1 MRIAI
6 ANDLPIAV
14 EAMRRVLSTVPS
26 YELAWVAANG
36 KEAVTK
42 CAVDTP
48 DLILMDLIMPIM
60 DGVEATKEIM
70 NYSPCAILMVTVSV
84 DGNAGKVFTAM
95 GYGALDAVNTPILGL
110 SGQSTSISTEQSI
123 EKSIE
128 KSTEKLGISQKHS
141 NGGAK
146 LLAKIATIAKLIGK
160 SDRHHSPH
168 APILPTLS
176 NQHPQPP
183 LIAIGASAG
192 GPQALV
198 TLLGCFPPDLRAAV
212 VIVQHMDA
220 QFAPNLATW
229 LDQQSSLPVRI
240 ATAGSYPEMGKVLLA
255 GTNDHLVLGKDMV
268 FHYTAAPEDYVYRPS
283 VDILFDS
290 LLKNWSKKGVAVLL
304 TGMGRDGA
312 KGLLAL
318 RLAGWQTIAQDQAT
332 SVVYGMPK
340 VAAEIGA
347 AMQILPLPSIAPACM
362 VALRKTEG
370 LI

>member
-14 EAMRRVLSTVPS
+14 EAMRRVLSTVPN
-26 YELAWVAANG
+26 YELAWVATNG
-36 KEAVTK
+36 REAVTK

-70 NYSPCAILMVTVSV
+70 SHSPCAILMVTVSV

-110 SGQSTSISTEQSI
+110 SGSSTGQ
-123 EKSIE
+123 
-128 KSTEKLGISQKHS
+128 STEKITEKSGTSQKNS
-141 NGGAK
+141 YGGAK

-160 SDRHHSPH
+160 SERHHLPSSPLVLF
-168 APILPTLS
+168 PPNS
-176 NQHPQPP
+176 HPQPP
-183 LIAIGASAG
+183 LIAIGSSAG

-229 LDQQSSLPVRI
+229 LDQQSPLSVQI

-255 GTNDHLVLGKDMV
+255 GTNDHLILGKDLV
-268 FHYTAAPEDYVYRPS
+268 FHYTADPEDYVYRPS
-283 VDILFDS
+283 VDVLFDS
-290 LLKNWSKKGVAVLL
+290 LLKNWSKKGIAVLL

-318 RLAGWQTIAQDQAT
+318 RLAGWQTIAQDQST

-362 VALRKTEG
+362 VALRKTEA

>member
-14 EAMRRVLSTVPS
+14 EAMRRVLSTVPN
-26 YELAWVAANG
+26 YELAWVATNG
-36 KEAVTK
+36 REAVTK

-60 DGVEATKEIM
+60 DGVEATQEIM
-70 NYSPCAILMVTVSV
+70 NHSPCAILMVTASVS
-84 DGNAGKVFTAM
+84 GNAAKVFTAM

-110 SGQSTSISTEQSI
+110 TSESPEESP
-123 EKSIE
+123 EKSF
-128 KSTEKLGISQKHS
+128 GISKGS
-141 NGGAK
+141 VN

-160 SDRHHSPH
+160 SDRHHAPPSSPMVSPP
-168 APILPTLS
+168 ANS
-176 NQHPQPP
+176 HPQPP
-183 LIAIGASAG
+183 LIAIGVSAG

-198 TLLGCFPPDLRAAV
+198 TLLGCFPPDLRAAI

-220 QFAPNLATW
+220 QFVPNLATW
-229 LDQQSSLPVRI
+229 LDQQSPLPVQI
-240 ATAGSYPEMGKVLLA
+240 AAAGSYPEMGKVLLA
-255 GTNDHLVLGKDMV
+255 GTNDHLILGKDLV
-268 FHYTAAPEDYVYRPS
+268 FHYTANPEDNVYRPS
-283 VDILFDS
+283 VDVLFDS
-290 LLKNWSKKGVAVLL
+290 LLKNWAKKGIAVLL

-347 AMQILPLPSIAPACM
+347 AMQILPLSAIAPAC
-362 VALRKTEG
+362 VEVLRKTET

>member
-6 ANDLPIAV
+6 ANDLSIAV

-26 YELAWVAANG
+26 YELAWVATNG
-36 KEAVTK
+36 LEAVTK

-70 NYSPCAILMVTVSV
+70 SHSPCAILMVTVSV
-84 DGNAGKVFTAM
+84 DGNVGKVFTAM

-110 SGQSTSISTEQSI
+110 GLT
-123 EKSIE
+123 E
-128 KSTEKLGISQKHS
+128 KSTEKLTEKSTGRSEISQKAS
-141 NGGAK
+141 QKISQGGAS

-160 SDRHHSPH
+160 FDRHSSPY
-168 APILPTLS
+168 AQPILPTPS
-176 NQHPQPP
+176 KQHPQPP

-198 TLLGCFPPDLRAAV
+198 TLLGSFPPDLRAAV

-229 LDQQSSLPVRI
+229 LDQQSPLPVRI

-255 GTNDHLVLGKDMV
+255 GTNDHLVLGKDLG

-283 VDILFDS
+283 VDVLFDS
-290 LLKNWSKKGVAVLL
+290 LLKNWSQRGIAVLL

-347 AMQILPLPSIAPACM
+347 AMQILPLTSIAPACVM
-362 VALRKTEG
+362 TLRKTEA

>member
-26 YELAWVAANG
+26 YELAWVATNG
-36 KEAVTK
+36 LEAVTK

-70 NYSPCAILMVTVSV
+70 SHSPCAILMVTVSV
-84 DGNAGKVFTAM
+84 DGNVGKVFTAM

-110 SGQSTSISTEQSI
+110 GLT
-123 EKSIE
+123 E
-128 KSTEKLGISQKHS
+128 KSTGKSRKSTGKSTESIGRSEISQ
-141 NGGAK
+141 GGAS
-146 LLAKIATIAKLIGK
+146 LLAKIATIAKLVGK
-160 SDRHHSPH
+160 FDRHHPPSSPSIFF
-168 APILPTLS
+168 PP
-176 NQHPQPP
+176 NPHPHPP

-229 LDQQSSLPVRI
+229 LDQQSSLPVKI
-240 ATAGSYPEMGKVLLA
+240 AMAGSYPEMGKVLLA
-255 GTNDHLVLGKDMV
+255 GTNDHLVLGKDLV

-283 VDILFDS
+283 VDVLFDS
-290 LLKNWSKKGVAVLL
+290 LLKNWPQRGIAVLL

-318 RLAGWQTIAQDQAT
+318 RLAGWQTIAQDQGT

-347 AMQILPLPSIAPACM
+347 AMQILPLTSIAPACVM
-362 VALRKTEG
+362 ALRKTEA

>member
-26 YELAWVAANG
+26 YELAWVATNG
-36 KEAVTK
+36 MEAVTK

-70 NYSPCAILMVTVSV
+70 NHSPCAILMVTVSV

-110 SGQSTSISTEQSI
+110 S
-123 EKSIE
+123 E
-128 KSTEKLGISQKHS
+128 KSTGKSGTSQKNS

-160 SDRHHSPH
+160 SDRHHPPSFP
-168 APILPTLS
+168 PVLFPPNS
-176 NQHPQPP
+176 QPQPP

-198 TLLGCFPPDLRAAV
+198 TLLECFPPDLRAAI

-229 LDQQSSLPVRI
+229 LDQQSPLPVRI

-255 GTNDHLVLGKDMV
+255 GTNDHLILGKDLV
-268 FHYTAAPEDYVYRPS
+268 FHYTADPEDYVYRPS
-283 VDILFDS
+283 VDVLFDS
-290 LLKNWSKKGVAVLL
+290 LLKNWSKKGIAVLL

-347 AMQILPLPSIAPACM
+347 AMQILPLPSIASACVM
-362 VALRKTEG
+362 ALRKTET

>member
-26 YELAWVAANG
+26 YELAWVATNG
-36 KEAVTK
+36 MEAVTK

-70 NYSPCAILMVTVSV
+70 NHSPCAILMVTVSV

-110 SGQSTSISTEQSI
+110 S
-123 EKSIE
+123 E
-128 KSTEKLGISQKHS
+128 KSTGKAGTSQKNS

-160 SDRHHSPH
+160 SDRHHPPSFP
-168 APILPTLS
+168 PVLFPPNS
-176 NQHPQPP
+176 QPQPP

-198 TLLGCFPPDLRAAV
+198 TLLECFPPDLRAAI

-229 LDQQSSLPVRI
+229 LDQQSPLPVRI

-255 GTNDHLVLGKDMV
+255 GTNDHLILGKDLV
-268 FHYTAAPEDYVYRPS
+268 FHYTADPEDYVYRPS
-283 VDILFDS
+283 VDVLFDS
-290 LLKNWSKKGVAVLL
+290 LLKNWSKKGIAVLL

-347 AMQILPLPSIAPACM
+347 AMQILPLPSIASACVM
-362 VALRKTEG
+362 ALRKTET

>member
-14 EAMRRVLSTVPS
+14 EAMRRVLITVPS
-26 YELAWVAANG
+26 YELAWVATDG
-36 KEAVTK
+36 LKAVTK

-48 DLILMDLIMPIM
+48 DLILMDLIMPNL
-60 DGVEATKEIM
+60 DGVETTKQIM
-70 NYSPCAILMVTVSV
+70 SSSPCAILMVTASV
-84 DGNAGKVFTAM
+84 NGNASKVFAAM

-110 SGQSTSISTEQSI
+110 TGQST
-123 EKSIE
+123 
-128 KSTEKLGISQKHS
+128 
-141 NGGAK
+141 GGLS

-160 SDRHHSPH
+160 SDRKNPLGYPP
-168 APILPTLS
+168 AIDPWPRNPTTL
-176 NQHPQPP
+176 PP

-198 TLLGCFPPDLRAAV
+198 TLLGGFPPDLKAAV

-229 LDQQSSLPVRI
+229 LNQQSPLPVSI
-240 ATAGSYPEMGKVLLA
+240 AMGGNRLEMGKVLLA
-255 GTNDHLVLGKDMV
+255 GTNDHLVLGADLAL
-268 FHYTAAPEDYVYRPS
+268 HYTTHPEDYVYRPS
-283 VDILFDS
+283 VDVLFDS
-290 LLKNWSKKGVAVLL
+290 LVKNWLGKGVGVLL

-318 RLAGWQTIAQDQAT
+318 RSAGWPTIAQDQAT

-347 AMQILPLPSIAPACM
+347 ATQILPLPSIAAAC
-362 VALRKTEG
+362 VRLLRNAEANP
-370 LI
+370 